1 MKRYFEGIKFGML
14 LQFAIGPM
22 CLLVFNTAKNVGLKT
37 ALVLIVAIAL
47 VDAFYITLAS
57 LGASKLLKKKNIQN
71 TVKSIGAVVLVLFGL
86 NIILNAFDI
95 YLIPSINIKPTT
107 TNIFFQGLILALS
120 NPITIV
126 FWGSVL
132 TTKIVKDKLKKKEL
146 IIFCIGLVSA
156 TFIFQITVAVLSNF
170 LGMFIS
176 KELSNLLN
184 IFVGLLIM
192 YFGVKM
198 YIDKE

>member
-37 ALVLIVAIAL
+37 ALVLIVAIAS

-170 LGMFIS
+170 LSMFIS

>member
-37 ALVLIVAIAL
+37 ALVLIVAIAS

-86 NIILNAFDI
+86 NIILNAFNI

-146 IIFCIGLVSA
+146 VIFCIGLVSA